1 MDHDIELLNEIY
13 RNAELSKDILGRLIK
28 ICKDASFR
36 CVMASQFAEYHA
48 VLLEAEERIAGMG
61 EAPDAYNMV
70 LRRPIYCG
78 MYLNAR
84 IDSTSSHLA
93 EMLVQGSAMGLI
105 EVARALNKFGEAEKS
120 TRALAERLRTAEE
133 ANIRQLL
140 NFV

>member
-1 MDHDIELLNEIY
+1 MDHDNELLNEIY

-28 ICKDASFR
+28 VCKDSSFR

-48 VLLEAEERIAGMG
+48 ILLETEERIAGRG
-61 EAPDAYNMV
+61 EAPDAYNML

-78 MYLNAR
+78 MHVNLW

-93 EMLVQGSAMGLI
+93 EMLIQGSSMGLI
-105 EVARALNKFGEAEKS
+105 EVARAQNRYDEAEKS

-140 NFV
+140 QFV

>member
-1 MDHDIELLNEIY
+1 MDHDNELLNEIY
-13 RNAELSKDILGRLIK
+13 RNAELSKDIIGRLIK

-48 VLLEAEERIAGMG
+48 ILLEAEERIVGRG
-61 EAPDAYNMV
+61 EAPDAYNMI

-78 MYLNAR
+78 MYINLK

-93 EMLVQGSAMGLI
+93 EMLVQGSAMALI
-105 EVARALNKFGEAEKS
+105 EIARAQNQYDEAEKS

-133 ANIRQLL
+133 ANIRQPLS
-140 NFV
+140 FV

>member
-28 ICKDASFR
+28 ICKDATFR

-48 VLLEAEERIAGMG
+48 ILLEAEERIAGMG

-93 EMLVQGSAMGLI
+93 EMLVQGSA
-105 EVARALNKFGEAEKS
+105 
-120 TRALAERLRTAEE
+120 
-133 ANIRQLL
+133 
-140 NFV
+140 